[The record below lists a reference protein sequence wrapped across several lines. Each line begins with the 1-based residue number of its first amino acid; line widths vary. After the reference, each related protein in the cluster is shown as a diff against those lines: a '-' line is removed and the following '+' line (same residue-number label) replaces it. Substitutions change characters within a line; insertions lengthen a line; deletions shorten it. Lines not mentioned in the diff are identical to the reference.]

1 MKLARWTPDSFFPGA
16 KAFPVVPQA
25 KSLDQ
30 VCIVRH
36 MALLERGPREWGTNL
51 ARVKDYN
58 EVVVL
63 DLVRSNGPLGR
74 PAIASAT
81 GLTLQTVSNIARR
94 LLAADTVVEEPV
106 DGPGYGRV
114 RRTLRVNPDAAY
126 AVGIQLVR
134 SGLAA
139 GVVDLAGEIRGR
151 AETAIGVDE
160 APEPVLRRLAGL
172 VDSAIASAGV
182 APERVLGAGIG
193 APGPVDLGRGSLLNV
208 LHPRSWSH
216 FPMADAV
223 AEALGMRVIMD
234 NDATAAALGEQ
245 WRGVGGGCESF
256 IYLYLGTGIGSG
268 LVLGG
273 QAYRGRR
280 GNAGEISHI
289 QVDPDGPPCDC
300 GSRGCLALYV
310 TPDGLL
316 REARRAALEARP
328 SQPVTDCPATL
339 EELVAHPD
347 PRIGGILERAGAHLG
362 RVVLECSRVLDPELI
377 VLGGPLVPVI
387 GERFGAAIARELE
400 RLDEP
405 GAAPPRV
412 ELSTSG
418 SDAGVIG
425 AATLVLHDLYAPTAH
440 KLSLAGLPRG
450 QLGAQA
456 AA

>member
-1 MKLARWTPDSFFPGA
+1 
-16 KAFPVVPQA
+16 
-25 KSLDQ
+25 
-30 VCIVRH
+30 
-36 MALLERGPREWGTNL
+36 MALFDGGPREWGTNL

-58 EVVVL
+58 QVVVL
-63 DLVRSNGPLGR
+63 DLVRSSGPLGR

-106 DGPGYGRV
+106 DRPGYGRV

-126 AVGIQLVR
+126 AIGIQLVR
-134 SGLAA
+134 SGLSA

-151 AETAIGVDE
+151 AETGIGVDE
-160 APEPVLRRLAGL
+160 PPEDVLGRLAGL
-172 VDSAIASAGV
+172 VDAAVEAAGIP
-182 APERVLGAGIG
+182 PERVLGAGIG
-193 APGPVDLGRGSLLNV
+193 APGPLDLTRGALLNV
-208 LHPRSWSH
+208 LQPPSWSH
-216 FPMADAV
+216 FPMASAV
-223 AEALGMRVIMD
+223 SEALGMRVIMD

-256 IYLYLGTGIGSG
+256 IYLYLGTGIGGG
-268 LVLGG
+268 LVLSG
-273 QAYRGRR
+273 QAYRGLR

-289 QVDPDGPPCDC
+289 QVDPEGPPCDC
-300 GSRGCLALYV
+300 GSHGCLALYV

-316 REARRAALEARP
+316 REASRAAMEAP
-328 SQPVTDCPATL
+328 VSQPLTDPPATL
-339 EELVAHPD
+339 EEFVAHPD
-347 PRIGGILERAGAHLG
+347 PRLGEILDRAGAHLG

-377 VLGGPLVPVI
+377 VLGGPLVPLI
-387 GERFGAAIARELE
+387 GEPFADAITHALK
-400 RLDEP
+400 RLGEP
-405 GAAPPRV
+405 GAVPPRV

-450 QLGAQA
+450 QFGAQA